1 MTGRSPTPVP
11 SPSAGL
17 DRPGDRQE
25 PALNP
30 EHRSPPSGAGSG
42 LRRVLG
48 DLLGRRSVRYLTA
61 GWILGFLIV
70 AVLGVE
76 GMPDVVVT
84 GGTVGTLGFQG
95 VLLGTEL
102 AFLAIIAWLTRKRT
116 PIDVDQRLNGTS
128 RSLVEVAG
136 LWAYAAVGIAVAAS
150 LGYGLHAEGA
160 VYGPIEDVARAD
172 LIGWAMFNI
181 TVFALVPY
189 AGFRALGY
197 SNRDLGLRSTNLR
210 GDAVLIAIV
219 LAIEAA
225 QELSVFTGI
234 FDLSLRQVMLGMPL
248 AFVIFLAGTGL
259 PIMIPIFSILVPRYR
274 QLTGSTTAATILG
287 GLSYAA
293 FHVTEYWTAFDTFP
307 LGVVSIVLVFSQFT
321 GPGMIKSLLTLRT
334 GNAWVHVW
342 AYHSIVPHVT
352 IDTPTVVDAF
362 EIG

>member
-1 MTGRSPTPVP
+1 MTGRSPTS
-11 SPSAGL
+11 SPSTGPGLGGPGGGHEPSLSHEHQPPIPAAG
-17 DRPGDRQE
+17 PGPRQ
-25 PALNP
+25 AII
-30 EHRSPPSGAGSG
+30 
-42 LRRVLG
+42 
-48 DLLGRRSVRYLTA
+48 DLLGRRSVRYLAA
-61 GWILGFLIV
+61 GWIIGFLV
-70 AVLGVE
+70 VLVLGVD
-76 GMPDVVVT
+76 GMPDVVVA
-84 GGTVGTLGFQG
+84 GGTVGTLGFQA
-95 VLLGTEL
+95 VLLATEL
-102 AFLAIIAWLTRKRT
+102 AFLAIIAWLTRKRA
-116 PIDVDQRLNGTS
+116 PIDVDRRLNGRR
-128 RSLVEVAG
+128 RSLVEVVG

-210 GDAVLIAIV
+210 ADAVLVAIV

-225 QELSVFTGI
+225 QELTVFTGI
-234 FDLSLRQVMLGMPL
+234 FDLSLRQLVVGMPL

-259 PIMIPIFSILVPRYR
+259 PIMIPIFSVLVPRYR

-293 FHVTEYWTAFDTFP
+293 FHVTEYWTAFDTLS
-307 LGVVSIVLVFSQFT
+307 LGTVSIVLVFSQFT

-352 IDTPTVVDAF
+352 VDTPTVVDAF